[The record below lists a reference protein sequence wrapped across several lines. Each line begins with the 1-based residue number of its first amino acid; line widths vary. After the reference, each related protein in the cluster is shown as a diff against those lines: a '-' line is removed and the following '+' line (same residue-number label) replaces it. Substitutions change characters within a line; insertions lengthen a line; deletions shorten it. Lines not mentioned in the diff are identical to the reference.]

1 MRGEEGATTLD
12 GFLKKFSTT
21 MSDGCATPK
30 KVNTM
35 MMDLFA
41 HAASATG
48 EASEIEMIRGE
59 MRDFYCW
66 YVLSSHA
73 LSICNNDS

>member
-1 MRGEEGATTLD
+1 
-12 GFLKKFSTT
+12 
-21 MSDGCATPK
+21 MSDGCATQK
-30 KVNTM
+30 KVNTV

-41 HAASATG
+41 HVASATG